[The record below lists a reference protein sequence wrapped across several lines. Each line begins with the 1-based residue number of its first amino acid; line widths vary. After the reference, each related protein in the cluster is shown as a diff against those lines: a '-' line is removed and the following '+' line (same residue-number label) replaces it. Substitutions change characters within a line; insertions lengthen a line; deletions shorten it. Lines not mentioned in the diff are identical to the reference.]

1 MDGTKRAQTVNGGSM
16 PSLFSSPK
24 MPVITPP
31 PLQADADAIAKAK
44 TANLM
49 ASMAKS
55 GRSSTDLTGQSDKL
69 GG

>member
-1 MDGTKRAQTVNGGSM
+1 M

-31 PLQADADAIAKAK
+31 PLQADAEAIAKAK

-49 ASMAKS
+49 ASMARS
-55 GRSSTDLTGQSDKL
+55 GRASTDLTGQSDKL
-69 GG
+69 GGG